1 MIASGASRDSTV
13 SIRFLACLAA
23 SLFIVFPGPLLAQD
37 QESVLEI
44 QRIQAALAVINAE
57 IRANLDEISSL
68 QQALQANAQAQPAQ
82 GQLFDDVAA
91 AQQRAYDNAAA
102 FNARI
107 QEILARNAE
116 LGAQKQPL
124 LERLQELLRQ

>member
-1 MIASGASRDSTV
+1 M

-23 SLFIVFPGPLLAQD
+23 SLFIVLPGPLFAQD
-37 QESVLEI
+37 QESVLEV
-44 QRIQAALAVINAE
+44 QRIQAALQVINAE
-57 IRANLDEISSL
+57 IRANLDEIRSL
-68 QQALQANAQAQPAQ
+68 QGALQANNAQAPQAQ

-91 AQQRAYDNAAA
+91 AQQRAYDNAATI
-102 FNARI
+102 NARI

-124 LERLQELLRQ
+124 LERVQELLRQ